1 MCKDMIL
8 TPFTAAII
16 FFMYIQNHSVHVI
29 NLLWFISLQLSE
41 RELKIELIVACQQ
54 TTLSQA
60 LANMLQCVIQTLQ
73 TALRQICKRY
83 DAIMTEEEK
92 QANNVLR
99 LFTFSLLSG
108 LLLSNTERVNPT
120 ETNHEQNNLIR
131 GRKSWNYFNYRSQWQ
146 EALCSNTV

>member
-60 LANMLQCVIQTLQ
+60 LANMMQCTI
-73 TALRQICKRY
+73 
-83 DAIMTEEEK
+83 
-92 QANNVLR
+92 
-99 LFTFSLLSG
+99 
-108 LLLSNTERVNPT
+108 
-120 ETNHEQNNLIR
+120 
-131 GRKSWNYFNYRSQWQ
+131 
-146 EALCSNTV
+146 